1 MKTLFAAALAAPLA
15 LASVA
20 HAADAQR
27 YYDEP
32 DDRGGVRIGTLSC
45 DIDGGVGYVIGSAKE
60 VNCLFKSTRGKTE
73 SYTGAIRKLGVDVGF
88 TTRQKLVWAVL
99 APTAGYHRGSLSG
112 LYEGATVEATVGA
125 GVGGNIL
132 VGGTSG
138 SIHLQMLSVT
148 GQLGLNLAATGT
160 SMTLAAN

>member
-27 YYDEP
+27 YDEP